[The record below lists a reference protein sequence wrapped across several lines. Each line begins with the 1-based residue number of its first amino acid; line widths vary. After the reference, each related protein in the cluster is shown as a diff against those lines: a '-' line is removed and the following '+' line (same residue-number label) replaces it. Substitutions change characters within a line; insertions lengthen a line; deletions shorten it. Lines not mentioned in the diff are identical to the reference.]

1 MSQSNYNQGN
11 FDVYES
17 DREIFNLIDQELIRE
32 HSKIQLIASENYV
45 SKAVLAAQGSILTN
59 KYAEGYP
66 KKRFYN
72 GCEVVDEIEII
83 AIERLKKLFGASF
96 ANVQP
101 HSGSQANQAVYLA
114 LLNPNDTVLGMS
126 LDCGGHLTHG
136 SKANL
141 SGKWFNIVS
150 YGVDKE
156 TYLIDYNEVE
166 DMAKKYK
173 PKMIIAGFSA
183 YSRNL
188 DFAKFREI
196 ADRVGAYLM
205 GDVAHI
211 AGIIAAGFHQ
221 NPLDYADIVTST
233 THKTLR
239 GPRGGVIITNNE
251 DIARK
256 VDSAVFPGIQGG
268 PLMHVIAAKAVA
280 FKEALRPEFKTYIN
294 QVLVNAKTLAAE
306 LVNNDVDVLT
316 GGTENH
322 MALVDLRKYNLTGKD
337 VGIALEKIGI
347 ICNKNSIPFDTTS
360 PFITSGIRLGTP
372 AATTSGCK
380 EHEFKIIGGIIVNV
394 IKNFKDLNDSLT
406 KKLSSE
412 IHNITKQLRVY

>member
-1 MSQSNYNQGN
+1 MNQFNSQR
-11 FDVYES
+11 DLDIYEQ

-45 SKAVLAAQGSILTN
+45 SNAVLAAQGSILTN

-83 AIERLKKLFGASF
+83 AIERLKKLFGANF

-114 LLNPNDTVLGMS
+114 LLNPNDTILGMS

-141 SGKWFNIVS
+141 SGKWFNIAS
-150 YGVDKE
+150 YGVDKK

-166 DMAKKYK
+166 EAAKKHK

-196 ADRVGAYLM
+196 ADSVGAYLM
-205 GDVAHI
+205 ADVAHI
-211 AGIIAAGFHQ
+211 AGIIASGFHQ
-221 NPLDYADIVTST
+221 NPLEYAHVVTST

-239 GPRGGVIITNNE
+239 GPRGGVIMTNHE
-251 DIARK
+251 DIAK
-256 VDSAVFPGIQGG
+256 KIDSAVFPGLQGG

-280 FKEALRPEFKTYIN
+280 FGEALRPEFKNYIN
-294 QVLVNAKTLAAE
+294 QVLTNAKVLASE
-306 LVNNDVDVLT
+306 LINNDIDVLT

-337 VGIALEKIGI
+337 VGIALEKVGI

-360 PFITSGIRLGTP
+360 PFITSGVRLGTP
-372 AATTSGCK
+372 AATTSGCG
-380 EHEFKIIGGIIVNV
+380 EHEFRIIGDVIVNV
-394 IKNFKDLNDSLT
+394 IKNFKDLNDSLI
-406 KKLSSE
+406 KKLSLD
-412 IHNITKQLRVY
+412 IQNITKQLKVY